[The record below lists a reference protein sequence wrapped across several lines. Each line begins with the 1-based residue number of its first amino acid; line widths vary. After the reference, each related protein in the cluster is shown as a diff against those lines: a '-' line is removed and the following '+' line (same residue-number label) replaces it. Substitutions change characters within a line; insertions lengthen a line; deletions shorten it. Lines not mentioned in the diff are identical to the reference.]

1 MMSREY
7 TNARQIGDVRSLLR
21 TIRYAVGT
29 ILLTGLIFVVFGV
42 LLIEAMSIVLT
53 RTLPTI
59 YVHLVAAA
67 IGLLLGYAAAVTVA
81 LREVVRGVMGTLE
94 RIVTEIEHAGTQLA
108 HSVETFSSAASSN
121 YSDTP
126 HPTHSD
132 SPSYRSSPRVNDLA
146 TMMIRPVEH
155 VVQ

>member
-1 MMSREY
+1 MSREY

-94 RIVTEIEHAGTQLA
+94 RIVTEIEHAGAQLA
-108 HSVETFSSAASSN
+108 HSMEAFSGAASGN

-126 HPTHSD
+126 HSTHSD
-132 SPSYRSSPRVNDLA
+132 SPGDRSSPRANDLA
-146 TMMIRPVEH
+146 TMLIHPVER